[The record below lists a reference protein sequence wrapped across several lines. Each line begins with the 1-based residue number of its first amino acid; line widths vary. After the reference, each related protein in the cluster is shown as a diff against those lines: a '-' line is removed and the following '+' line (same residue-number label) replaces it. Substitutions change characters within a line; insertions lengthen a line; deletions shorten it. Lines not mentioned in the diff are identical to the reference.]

1 MTDPYLLKDLV
12 AFELLSVRS
21 KNVLKSE
28 GIETIED
35 LYHYTNEQL
44 IKIPNCGRKSLFEIS
59 ELKKRINFFFDKKEP
74 EVISN
79 KKTSPEFF
87 TLEETQGYFNLS
99 RRSRNILKQ
108 NKINNTFDLS
118 ELSLK
123 DILKFPNCGRK
134 MALEILGYRE
144 KIGHKV
150 PRSKQEI
157 EFLDPILELDIFD
170 EDLGL
175 SDRASDALYEH
186 GIKSFRDLIE
196 MSLKD
201 LEMVPGLGVKH
212 RKEVILRVES
222 KGIKFVSV
230 EISFQSEK
238 DKSENLFVN
247 YFGLDTPLEN
257 TKLSPNV
264 IKELKQFSLATIKD
278 LIVEDAKN
286 GLKHYYFREFLKP
299 LVSEIHQLQGYVAP
313 NFLDLFDYYLSTS
326 VGKSKRKVLE
336 DRIFGQLTLEQAG
349 KLSGVTRERIRQI
362 EAKAIKRILR
372 MGMTERL
379 NQEISKVYENT
390 KDPIFLSTLELHND
404 FFKGISKKLR
414 RDKAATSLN
423 RFLFNDNND
432 SLFTTELVEG
442 SLCIYLKDSLSYEET
457 LKACLKDKELKS
469 STGKTKNYTTPN
481 KKNVALM
488 ARSLGRPDLTNII
501 FDKLN
506 EKPNSRR
513 GKTIRGINNIL
524 EETKVLLSNSEI
536 KKKLEDQYNVVAPD
550 NVIGDAMDAIGNIY
564 LFGKAK
570 WGKEEKFRK
579 LDKDGLRVLNKHLV
593 PFIKKSGMKRW
604 STLSLLKK
612 IQESDNSTLKNLLI
626 GFDEFHL
633 NWAMRKINEQNNE
646 FQDMKRFRWS
656 LKGEKLIQIN
666 ALVIDFLKES
676 GEPKNH
682 ASIEKYIEAE
692 RGTLSTFQIHITK
705 NWPELIRLD
714 TGLYGI
720 RSRDL
725 NLSEQDESLIL
736 KTILDALASEKIEKI
751 AQ

>member
-222 KGIKFVSV
+222 KGIKFGSV

-488 ARSLGRPDLTNII
+488 ARSLGGPI
-501 FDKLN
+501 
-506 EKPNSRR
+506 
-513 GKTIRGINNIL
+513 
-524 EETKVLLSNSEI
+524 
-536 KKKLEDQYNVVAPD
+536 
-550 NVIGDAMDAIGNIY
+550 
-564 LFGKAK
+564 
-570 WGKEEKFRK
+570 
-579 LDKDGLRVLNKHLV
+579 
-593 PFIKKSGMKRW
+593 
-604 STLSLLKK
+604 
-612 IQESDNSTLKNLLI
+612 
-626 GFDEFHL
+626 
-633 NWAMRKINEQNNE
+633 
-646 FQDMKRFRWS
+646 
-656 LKGEKLIQIN
+656 
-666 ALVIDFLKES
+666 
-676 GEPKNH
+676 
-682 ASIEKYIEAE
+682 
-692 RGTLSTFQIHITK
+692 
-705 NWPELIRLD
+705 
-714 TGLYGI
+714 
-720 RSRDL
+720 
-725 NLSEQDESLIL
+725 
-736 KTILDALASEKIEKI
+736 
-751 AQ
+751 